1 MKSPFSYGF
10 PMIFP
15 SYGGTTN
22 RSAGPRLDAASV
34 AGQKVERSP
43 TGIQGFNGKFNGKE
57 EGV

>member
-43 TGIQGFNGKFNGKE
+43 TGIQGFNGKE